1 VRATTIRFN
10 DSYYE
15 AMAHRATEQ
24 GVSFAQYVRE
34 AALIRYAFENGIRV
48 GLSDEVTAKMDE
60 LVEEI
65 RRMTAP

>member
-10 DSYYE
+10 DAYYE

-34 AALIRYAFENGIRV
+34 AALIRYSFENGIRV
-48 GLSDEVTAKMDE
+48 GLSDEVMARMDE

-65 RRMTAP
+65 RRLTSP